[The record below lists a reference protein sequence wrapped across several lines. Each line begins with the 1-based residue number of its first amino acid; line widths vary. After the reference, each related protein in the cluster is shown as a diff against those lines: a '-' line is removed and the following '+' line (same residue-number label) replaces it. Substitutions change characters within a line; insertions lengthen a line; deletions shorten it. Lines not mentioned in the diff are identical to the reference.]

1 VRETEIERLL
11 CTHVHKKHKH
21 SLGCLRYFET
31 QKAYNDK
38 EAAEGKLSC
47 HGMHTHR
54 DPFLPRRFDII
65 DDAGCVSLHCECDAP
80 CEVEEW
86 IEYLAAAAIGATFRK
101 HSSAH
106 ANAPHGSTNAD
117 AATTEH
123 EVSSQLPQ
131 TQCQDSD
138 GEETREMVNLSRH
151 SDELDMELEMERGGG
166 GVRGGGGGEGH
177 VEAGGEVGPH
187 AAVDGS
193 FLEASTAWG
202 KEGGAMEEDSRVSV
216 LLTIDTEACTAIKG
230 GGRVGGGYAI
240 DCGVF
245 AREIARAVK
254 CGDSRVLVAG
264 ISAQAAGLP
273 ELYGL
278 AYLLV
283 EFVEEHDSSAGGCA
297 VGAEGVCLCVCA
309 CVRVCIC
316 FYLDLCV
323 YV

>member
-47 HGMHTHR
+47 HGMQTHR

-166 GVRGGGGGEGH
+166 GVRRGRICYRLRCVCEGDCTGGQVRGFARAGGGDIGPGGWT
-177 VEAGGEVGPH
+177 AGALWSSVL
-187 AAVDGS
+187 ACRVC
-193 FLEASTAWG
+193 
-202 KEGGAMEEDSRVSV
+202 GGA
-216 LLTIDTEACTAIKG
+216 
-230 GGRVGGGYAI
+230 
-240 DCGVF
+240 
-245 AREIARAVK
+245 
-254 CGDSRVLVAG
+254 
-264 ISAQAAGLP
+264 
-273 ELYGL
+273 
-278 AYLLV
+278 
-283 EFVEEHDSSAGGCA
+283 
-297 VGAEGVCLCVCA
+297 
-309 CVRVCIC
+309 
-316 FYLDLCV
+316 
-323 YV
+323 